1 MATVAP
7 FNPDFGTVLAPPLAA
22 PAAVLQR
29 RPPLDLSRIA
39 TGALAIMALL
49 LLNKGGSIGAGVFF
63 TILTAMVF
71 LSPKHAF
78 QALAI
83 CWLGL
88 MLNPSFV
95 PKSIVWTPARLA
107 LPLIAF
113 LRFSFDMTRIGSS
126 LFTSPVY
133 GLFLVY
139 VGAMAICSVLSGW
152 YTQIAL
158 MKLVNF
164 WAVISTILAGVTVL
178 RRMRVDLTEWFV
190 ALVAAATLFGLLSIA
205 LGVDDNFR
213 TYVPGAESNVF
224 VGAFLHPNCHSV
236 YASLFVVMLA
246 SIFLL
251 GEYRQRRIVLPMIAI
266 WFVFMVWSQ
275 ARASV
280 IAAIL
285 GCVVLVVL
293 AQPFRNRFGWRL
305 RLNVRRSQAL
315 AFIVVAGILGGIFD
329 LATQRGITKS
339 VVAFLNKG
347 GNEALTTAIDT
358 EQMLSSRQ
366 GLIDSSWANF
376 QEQPLTG
383 IGFQVAKNQAFVQN
397 ATLFTAPVEKGFLVT
412 AVLEEGGIFGA
423 TAFCAFMLA
432 FLIEL
437 AISRNVPAI
446 AMLLAFLTSNMAEV
460 TIFSPGG
467 SGSFGW
473 TMIGAAMILGDHCWH
488 KPLLQPGTGRR

>member
-1 MATVAP
+1 MATVAQL
-7 FNPDFGTVLAPPLAA
+7 NPDFA
-22 PAAVLQR
+22 PALPPAMAGPANAILG
-29 RPPLDLSRIA
+29 RPPLDLVRIA
-39 TGALAIMALL
+39 ANVLVIMALL
-49 LLNKGGSIGAGVFF
+49 LLNKGGNIGAGVFF
-63 TILTAMVF
+63 AILTVMIF
-71 LSPKHAF
+71 MSPKHAF

-88 MLNPSFV
+88 MINTSFV

-113 LRFSFDMTRIGSS
+113 LRFSFDISRMGGS
-126 LFTSPVY
+126 LFSSPVY
-133 GLFLVY
+133 ILFLVY
-139 VGAMAICSVLSGW
+139 IVTMAACSVASGW

-190 ALVAAATLFGLLSIA
+190 SLVAATTLFGLLSIA
-205 LGVDDNFR
+205 LGVDNKFR
-213 TYVPGAESNVF
+213 SYSADVESNAF

-236 YASLFVVMLA
+236 YATLFVVLLA
-246 SIFLL
+246 AVFML
-251 GEYRQRRIVLPMIAI
+251 GEYPRRKIVLPMIAI
-266 WFVFMVWSQ
+266 WFVFMVWSR

-285 GCVVLVVL
+285 GCVVLLVL

-305 RLNVRRSQAL
+305 RLNVRRSQAV
-315 AFIVVAGILGGIFD
+315 AFIVVAGVLGGIFD
-329 LATQRGITKS
+329 LATQGGITKS

-347 GNEALTTAIDT
+347 GNEAQTTEIDT
-358 EQMLSSRQ
+358 EQMLASRQ
-366 GLIDSSWANF
+366 GLIDLSWANF
-376 QEQPLTG
+376 QERPLTG
-383 IGFQVAKNQAFVQN
+383 IGFQVATTPAFIQN

-488 KPLLQPGTGRR
+488 KPLLQPGSGRR